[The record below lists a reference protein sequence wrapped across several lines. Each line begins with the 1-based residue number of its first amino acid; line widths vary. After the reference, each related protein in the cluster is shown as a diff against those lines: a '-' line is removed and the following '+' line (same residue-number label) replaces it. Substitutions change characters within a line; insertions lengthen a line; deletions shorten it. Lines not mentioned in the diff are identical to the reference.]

1 LAAEVYAQE
10 AEALVLVPRE
20 IASGPPPASPVTV
33 VFQNRAGVFS
43 FRTRVRSAEGGVL
56 RLDQVEGLQRTQRRR
71 YYRRRLR
78 LPVKVQTREGEPPLE
93 SQLLDLGG
101 EGASLVNPGRRLSA
115 GDLAELAFR
124 VGGESFRLTAEVLRV
139 SRDGQVLHVRF
150 HGLRD
155 ADRDRLLGILFRSLG
170 EASR

>member
-1 LAAEVYAQE
+1 ME
-10 AEALVLVPRE
+10 R
-20 IASGPPPASPVTV
+20 
-33 VFQNRAGVFS
+33 
-43 FRTRVRSAEGGVL
+43 L
-56 RLDQVEGLQRTQRRR
+56 RRTQRRK
-71 YYRRRLR
+71 YYRRRVR
-78 LPVKVQTREGEPPLE
+78 LPRAGPAAREGEPPLA

-101 EGASLVNPGRRLSA
+101 DGASLVEP
-115 GDLAELAFR
+115 AEEVSPRETCRSWTFR

-170 EASR
+170 EAAR